1 MTSVTPASTRL
12 YGFSALATAVVRMW
26 RAWRILLPVVIVNA
40 LVQAALLIPGLLP
53 YLSVPFILASLLSF
67 VVLVLSFGA
76 VAAAMLQAVQGPV
89 DARAVWGALRA
100 RWLPLLAWS
109 LGIVVIATIGFSL
122 YVLPGFAVLAAVP
135 YLLLAVVDGRSRPL
149 RVNFRTIGARWG
161 RWFVTVCV
169 LAIVCLVVW
178 VLALVDT
185 FFVGGVGGAFIGWIF
200 LGMVAGWFVCAWAL
214 IYRAVNPLD
223 EAR

>member
-1 MTSVTPASTRL
+1 MTSVASASTRL
-12 YGFSALATAVVRMW
+12 YGFSVLASAFVRMW
-26 RAWRILLPVVIVNA
+26 RAWRILLPVVTVNA
-40 LVQAALLIPGLLP
+40 LVQATLLVPGLLP
-53 YLSVPFILASLLSF
+53 YLSVSFVLASLLSF

-76 VAAAMLQAVQGPV
+76 VAASMLQAAQGSV
-89 DARAVWGALRA
+89 DARAVWGELRA

-109 LGIVVIATIGFSL
+109 LGIVIIATIGFSL
-122 YVLPGFAVLAAVP
+122 YLLPGFVVLAAVP

-149 RVNFRTIGARWG
+149 RVNFRTIGARWV
-161 RWFVTVCV
+161 RWLVTVGV

-185 FFVGGVGGAFIGWIF
+185 FFVGGVGGSFIGWIV
-200 LGMVAGWFVCAWAL
+200 LGIVASWFVCAWAL

-223 EAR
+223 DAS